1 MTTEQITK
9 TKLFKF
15 FLPIF
20 IVACLIKIFSAGY
33 VSGQWLYQLL
43 H

>member
-9 TKLFKF
+9 TKLFKV

-20 IVACLIKIFSAGY
+20 IVACLIKICSAGY
-33 VSGQWLYQLL
+33 ATGQWLYQLL